1 VEPPEVLEPH
11 KRDSTAPSG
20 RTSLWRLL
28 RRNRDVRLLFVASI
42 ISFGGDWFLFVA
54 LAGLVDELTHSPLLV
69 AAVYA
74 SATVPFALFT
84 FVGGPLADRLNRQHL
99 MVGADLARAV
109 LALGFFLVRSA
120 SMVWLVFVLN
130 GAISALGALFDPA
143 ANAALPNLVDRED
156 LGPANVAFGAIWG
169 AMLAIGSAV
178 GGVVVTLFGR
188 HAGYTVDAVSFFA
201 SALLVMRI
209 RRPFSEPREPRQE
222 HPGLIQATR
231 ETVRYARQDHRVL
244 ALLSVKGGFGL
255 SAGVVSLLP
264 ILALEVF
271 HAGDRGTGIL
281 FGFRGVGVVVGPFLV
296 RRVMRQDD
304 LTNLF
309 RAISVSFVVYG
320 AFYLA
325 VPLAPAIWVAGLFV
339 MGAHLGGGA
348 QWTLSTFGLQA
359 IVPDHIRGRV
369 FAFDSGLITA
379 ALALSSTVAGLIA
392 DSVDVRVVMLGMAC
406 VALTY
411 AVVWTLATTKVRRSL
426 RPEVPPATAAGTAK
440 AAPDP
445 RPRRLR

>member
-1 VEPPEVLEPH
+1 VEPPEVLEPRR
-11 KRDSTAPSG
+11 RDSPAHATPV
-20 RTSLWRLL
+20 SLRRLL
-28 RRNRDVRLLFVASI
+28 LRNGDLRLLFVASI
-42 ISFGGDWFLFVA
+42 ISFAGDWFLFVA

-84 FVGGPLADRLNRQHL
+84 FVGGPLADRVNRQRL
-99 MVGADLARAV
+99 MVGADLARGL
-109 LALGFFLVRSA
+109 LALGFLAVRSA

-130 GAISALGALFDPA
+130 GAISALGAMFDPA
-143 ANAALPNLVDRED
+143 ANAAMPNLVERDD

-169 AMLAIGSAV
+169 AMLAIGSAL
-178 GGVVVTLFGR
+178 GGLVVTAFGR
-188 HAGYTVDAVSFFA
+188 DAGYLVDAVSFFT
-201 SALLVMRI
+201 SAILVMRI
-209 RRPFSEPREPRQE
+209 RRPFSEPRAPRQE

-264 ILALEVF
+264 ILALHVF

-281 FGFRGVGVVVGPFLV
+281 FGFRGVGVVLGPFLI
-296 RRVMRQDD
+296 RRVMKQDD

-309 RAISVSFVVYG
+309 RAVGFSFVVYG

-325 VPLAPAIWVAGLFV
+325 APLSPVIWGAALCV

-348 QWTLSTFGLQA
+348 QWTLSTFGLQT
-359 IVPDHIRGRV
+359 IVPDRIRGRV

-406 VALTY
+406 VSLTY
-411 AVVWTLATTKVRRSL
+411 AVVWTVATTTVRRSL
-426 RPEVPPATAAGTAK
+426 RPVV
-440 AAPDP
+440 P
-445 RPRRLR
+445 RPVAEKPAPRGPRRPR